1 MSDISILII
10 GAGNIAND
18 HLKSLSSIKK
28 INIYSILSR
37 TQIKADQLAISYK
50 IKNVIKSYSD
60 LPNHINK
67 IDLIMVLVNPDQILS
82 VFNKIKIYKKFI
94 FFEKPIGINF
104 IESKKILNDV
114 QKLNLKTFVGFNRR
128 FYSNLNHGLK
138 KLLYKDKKIV
148 SIVIEGNERI
158 WLVKKIDKHNSY
170 INFWPYVNSIHTVDL
185 IRHIG
190 GEVKYQSF
198 HKQRSNFSYY
208 SLMKTKNNI
217 LVNYISN
224 YDFFDGWSV
233 KIYNNNGEYIHL
245 KPLENCSFISKKSVN
260 KIDFHQVDKKFKAG
274 FNPMHLKM
282 IDVFKNTSKD
292 SHKYNIQ
299 DAFKSVKLVKKI
311 FY

>member
-1 MSDISILII
+1 MSKISVLII

-18 HLKSLSSIKK
+18 HLKSLSSINK
-28 INIYSILSR
+28 INIYGILSR
-37 TQIKADQLAISYK
+37 TQKKADLLARFYK

-60 LPNHINK
+60 LPNHMNK
-67 IDLIMVLVNPDQILS
+67 IDLIMILVNPDQILN
-82 VFNKIKIYKKFI
+82 VFNKIKIYKKFV

-104 IESKKILNDV
+104 YESKKILNDV
-114 QKLNLKTFVGFNRR
+114 QKLNIKTFVGFNRR
-128 FYSNLNHGLK
+128 FYSNLNYGLK
-138 KLLYKDKKIV
+138 KLLYKDKKII
-148 SIVIEGNERI
+148 SIIIEGNERI
-158 WLVKKIDKHNSY
+158 WLVKKINKHNSY

-198 HKQRSNFSYY
+198 YKQRSNFSYY

-217 LVNYISN
+217 MVNYISN
-224 YDFFDGWSV
+224 YDFFDGWSI
-233 KIYNNNGEYIHL
+233 KIYNDNSEYIHL
-245 KPLENCSFISKKSVN
+245 KPLENCSFISKKSIT
-260 KIDFHQVDKKFKAG
+260 KIDLNQVDKKFKVG

-292 SHKYNIQ
+292 THKYNIQ
-299 DAFKSVKLVKKI
+299 DAFESVKLVKKI